1 MQVTVNRTKGQT
13 DWNCV
18 NWRKANRIVR
28 NLRQRIFRAKTEGN
42 LKKVRSLQKLM
53 LRSYSNRLVSVRK
66 VTQYNRGRNTPGIDK
81 VVVKTATARGQ
92 LVDKLTVYFP
102 WKSSPARRIYIPKA
116 NGKKRPLGIPV
127 IQDRAIQA
135 MVKNALEPEWE
146 AIFERSSYGFRP
158 GRSPHDAIAS
168 IYNLA
173 RPNKRKKWVVDADIQ
188 GCFDNISHNFLL
200 ERLTGFPA
208 RELIKQWLLAG
219 YMEADSW
226 HPTDA
231 GTPQGSV
238 VSPLLA
244 NIALHGMEEAL
255 GVKYN
260 KDGELRASRALVRF
274 ADDFVVFCETLE
286 DAKTVVQILNNW
298 MQARGL
304 TLSQEKTKISHLTE
318 GFDFLGFNIRHYK
331 DQTTKTGWKLLIK
344 PSKKS
349 VLNIRSKLRSEWLNC
364 KGKSVNAVIKKL
376 NPIIRGQAN
385 YFRIAV
391 SSKIFNSLD
400 HWLYEKQKMYA
411 KRTHRNKSDSW
422 RKAKYWGNLNLDRP
436 FDRWVFGNKQT
447 GAYMLKFA
455 WFKIERH
462 ILVKGKSSPDDPKLR
477 DYWIKRQEAKTKSE
491 LIKSRQKIAQRQ
503 QYICPVCGESLLND
517 EELHL
522 HHKKPK
528 SQGGGDNYGN
538 LQLVH
543 LYCHQQ
549 IHSGTICSL

>member
-1 MQVTVNRTKGQT
+1 MQETVNGTKGQT

-28 NLRQRIFRAKTEGN
+28 NLRQRIFRAKAEGN
-42 LKKVRSLQKLM
+42 PKKVRSLQKLM

-66 VTQYNRGRNTPGIDK
+66 VTQQNRGKYTPGIDK
-81 VVVKTATARGQ
+81 VVVKTPASRGR
-92 LVDKLTVYFP
+92 LVDNIANYTP
-102 WKSSPARRIYIPKA
+102 WKSLPARRVYIPKA
-116 NGKKRPLGIPV
+116 SGKKRPLGIQV
-127 IQDRAIQA
+127 IHDRAIQA

-146 AIFERSSYGFRP
+146 AVFERSSYGFRP

-188 GCFDNISHNFLL
+188 GCFDNISHDFLL
-200 ERLTGFPA
+200 EILTGFPA
-208 RELIKQWLLAG
+208 RELIKQWLKAG
-219 YMEADSW
+219 YMEGGSW

-244 NIALHGMEEAL
+244 NIALHGMESAL

-260 KDGELRASRALVRF
+260 KEGELRASRALVRF
-274 ADDFVVFCETLE
+274 ADDFVVFCESKE
-286 DAKTVVQILNNW
+286 DAENAVKILTDW
-298 MQARGL
+298 MKSRGL
-304 TLSQEKTKISHLTE
+304 TLSDEKTKIVHLIE

-331 DQTTKTGWKLLIK
+331 VSTSKTGLKLLIK

-349 VLNIRSKLRSEWLNC
+349 VQNIRSKLRTEWRNC
-364 KGKSVNAVIKKL
+364 KGKPIDAVIKKL
-376 NPIIRGQAN
+376 NPIIRGEAN
-385 YFRIAV
+385 YFRIGV
-391 SSKIFNSLD
+391 SSELFNSLD
-400 HWLYEKQKMYA
+400 HWLYEKQKRYV
-411 KRTHRNKSDSW
+411 KHTHRNKSDKW
-422 RKAKYWGNLNLDRP
+422 RKAKYWGRLNLDRP
-436 FDRWVFGNKQT
+436 NDNWVFGNKKT
-447 GAYMLKFA
+447 GAYMLKYV

-462 ILVKGKSSPDDPKLR
+462 VLIQGKSSPDDPKLK
-477 DYWIKRQEAKTKSE
+477 DYWRKREEVKAKSE
-491 LIKSRQKIAQRQ
+491 LIKSRQKIAYRQ
-503 QYICPVCGESLLND
+503 KYVCPICGESLLNG

-549 IHSGTICSL
+549 IHALFSE

>member
-1 MQVTVNRTKGQT
+1 MQVTVNGTKGQT

-18 NWRKANRIVR
+18 NWRKANRVVR
-28 NLRQRIFRAKTEGN
+28 NLRQRIFRAKAEGN

-53 LRSYSNRLVSVRK
+53 LRSYSNCLISVRK
-66 VTQYNRGRNTPGIDK
+66 VTQHNRGKYTPGIDK
-81 VVVKTATARGQ
+81 VVVKTAAARGK
-92 LVDKLTVYFP
+92 LVDKIADYTP
-102 WKSSPARRIYIPKA
+102 WKSLPARRVYIPKA
-116 NGKKRPLGIPV
+116 NGNKRPLGIQV
-127 IQDRAIQA
+127 IHDRAIQA

-146 AIFERSSYGFRP
+146 AIFERSCYGFRP
-158 GRSPHDAIAS
+158 GRSTHDAIGS
-168 IYNLA
+168 IYNIA

-188 GCFDNISHNFLL
+188 GCFDNISHDLLL
-200 ERLTGFPA
+200 ELLSSFPA
-208 RELIKQWLLAG
+208 RELIKQWLKAG
-219 YMEADSW
+219 YMEEGLW
-226 HPTDA
+226 HPTNA
-231 GTPQGSV
+231 GTPQGSI

-244 NIALHGMEEAL
+244 NIALHGMEFAL

-260 KDGELRASRALVRF
+260 KEGELRSKRALVKY
-274 ADDFVVFCETLE
+274 ADDFVVFCESFE
-286 DAKTVVQILNNW
+286 DAENAIKSLTEW
-298 MQARGL
+298 MKQRGL
-304 TLSQEKTKISHLTE
+304 TLSDEKTKIVHLSE

-331 DQTTKTGWKLLIK
+331 DTTSKTGLKLLIK

-349 VLNIRSKLRSEWLNC
+349 VQNIRNKLRTEWRNC
-364 KGKSVNAVIKKL
+364 KGNSVNAVIKKL
-376 NPIIRGQAN
+376 NPIIRGEAN
-385 YFRIAV
+385 YFRSAV

-400 HWLYEKQKMYA
+400 HWLYEKQKRYA
-411 KRTHRNKSDSW
+411 KHTHRNKSDKW
-422 RKAKYWGNLNLDRP
+422 RKAKYWGRLNLDRAN
-436 FDRWVFGNKQT
+436 DNWVFGDKQT

-462 ILVKGKSSPDDPKLR
+462 ILVKGKSSPDDPNLK
-477 DYWIKRQEAKTKSE
+477 DYWRKRSEAKIKSE

-503 QYICPVCGESLLND
+503 KYVCPVCGESLLND

-549 IHSGTICSL
+549 IHSGTVSSL

>member
-1 MQVTVNRTKGQT
+1 MQVTVNGTKGQT

-92 LVDKLTVYFP
+92 LVDKLTDYSP

-127 IQDRAIQA
+127 IQDRTIQA

-158 GRSPHDAIAS
+158 GRSPQDAIQS

-200 ERLTGFPA
+200 ELITGFPA

-219 YMEADSW
+219 YMETGSW

-244 NIALHGMEEAL
+244 NIALHGMESAL

-260 KDGELRASRALVRF
+260 KDGELRAARALVRY
-274 ADDFVVFCETLE
+274 ADDFVVFCETEE
-286 DAKTVVQILNNW
+286 DAVKVVQILNDW
-298 MQARGL
+298 MQVRGL
-304 TLSQEKTKISHLTE
+304 TLSQEKTKISHLTA

-349 VLNIRSKLRSEWLNC
+349 VLNIRNKLRSEWLNC
-364 KGKSVNAVIKKL
+364 KGKSIDAVIKKL

-385 YFRIAV
+385 YFRTAV

-447 GAYMLKFA
+447 GAYLLKFS

-462 ILVKGKSSPDDPKLR
+462 ILVRGKSSPDDPKLR
-477 DYWIKRQEAKTKSE
+477 DYWIKRQAAKTKSE
-491 LIKSRQKIAQRQ
+491 LIKSR
-503 QYICPVCGESLLND
+503 
-517 EELHL
+517 
-522 HHKKPK
+522 
-528 SQGGGDNYGN
+528 
-538 LQLVH
+538 
-543 LYCHQQ
+543 
-549 IHSGTICSL
+549 

>member
-1 MQVTVNRTKGQT
+1 
-13 DWNCV
+13 
-18 NWRKANRIVR
+18 
-28 NLRQRIFRAKTEGN
+28 
-42 LKKVRSLQKLM
+42 M

-81 VVVKTATARGQ
+81 IVVKAATARGQ
-92 LVDKLTVYFP
+92 LIDKLTDYSP

-127 IQDRAIQA
+127 IQDRTIQA

-158 GRSPHDAIAS
+158 GRSPHDAIES

-200 ERLTGFPA
+200 ELLTGFPA

-219 YMEADSW
+219 YMEAGSW

-244 NIALHGMEEAL
+244 NIALHGMESAL

-286 DAKTVVQILNNW
+286 DAKTVLQILNNW

-364 KGKSVNAVIKKL
+364 KGKSADAVIKKL

-385 YFRIAV
+385 YFRIGV

-422 RKAKYWGNLNLDRP
+422 RKVKYWGNLNLDRP

-455 WFKIERH
+455 CFKIERH

-503 QYICPVCGESLLND
+503 QYVCPVCGESLLND

>member
-1 MQVTVNRTKGQT
+1 MQATVNRTKGQT

-18 NWRKANRIVR
+18 NWHKANRIVR

-66 VTQYNRGRNTPGIDK
+66 VTQYNRGRYTPGIDK
-81 VVVKTATARGQ
+81 VVVKTTAARGQ
-92 LVDKLTVYFP
+92 LVNKLTDYSP

-146 AIFERSSYGFRP
+146 ATFERSSYGFRP
-158 GRSPHDAIAS
+158 GRSPHDAIES

-200 ERLTGFPA
+200 ELLTGFPA

-219 YMEADSW
+219 YMEAGSW

-244 NIALHGMEEAL
+244 NIALHGMESAL

-260 KDGELRASRALVRF
+260 KDGELRAARALVRY
-274 ADDFVVFCETLE
+274 ADDFVVFCETQE
-286 DAKTVVQILNNW
+286 DTKNVIQILNYW
-298 MQARGL
+298 MQVRGL
-304 TLSQEKTKISHLTE
+304 TLSLEKTKISHLTE

-364 KGKSVNAVIKKL
+364 KGQPVDAVIKKL

-462 ILVKGKSSPDDPKLR
+462 ILIKGKSSPDDPKLR

-503 QYICPVCGESLLND
+503 QYVCPVCGESLLND

>member
-1 MQVTVNRTKGQT
+1 MQVTVNGTKGQT

-28 NLRQRIFRAKTEGN
+28 NLRQRIFRAKAEGN

-53 LRSYSNRLVSVRK
+53 LRSYSNCLISVRK
-66 VTQYNRGRNTPGIDK
+66 VTQHNRGKYTPGIDK
-81 VVVKTATARGQ
+81 VIVKTAAARGR
-92 LVDKLTVYFP
+92 LVDKITDYTP
-102 WKSSPARRIYIPKA
+102 WKSLPARRVYIPKA
-116 NGKKRPLGIPV
+116 NGNKRPLGIQV
-127 IQDRAIQA
+127 IHDRAIQA

-146 AIFERSSYGFRP
+146 ATFERSCYGFRP
-158 GRSPHDAIAS
+158 GRSTHDAIQS
-168 IYNLA
+168 IYNIA
-173 RPNKRKKWVVDADIQ
+173 RPNKRKKWVLDADIQ
-188 GCFDNISHNFLL
+188 GCFDNISHDFLL
-200 ERLTGFPA
+200 ELLSSFPA
-208 RELIKQWLLAG
+208 RELIKQWLKAG
-219 YMEADSW
+219 YMEGGLW
-226 HPTDA
+226 HPTNA
-231 GTPQGSV
+231 GTPQGSI

-244 NIALHGMEEAL
+244 NIALHGMESAL

-260 KDGELRASRALVRF
+260 KEGELRSKRALVKY
-274 ADDFVVFCETLE
+274 ADDFVVFCESFE
-286 DAKTVVQILNNW
+286 DAENAIKSLTEW
-298 MQARGL
+298 MKQRGL
-304 TLSQEKTKISHLTE
+304 TLSDEKTKIVHLSE

-331 DQTTKTGWKLLIK
+331 DTTSKTGLKLLIK

-349 VLNIRSKLRSEWLNC
+349 VQNIRNKLRTEWRNC
-364 KGKSVNAVIKKL
+364 KGNSVNAVIKKL
-376 NPIIRGQAN
+376 NPIIRGEAN
-385 YFRIAV
+385 YFRSAV

-400 HWLYEKQKMYA
+400 HWLYEKQKRYA
-411 KRTHRNKSDSW
+411 KHTHRNKSDKW
-422 RKAKYWGNLNLDRP
+422 RKAKYWGRLNLDRAN
-436 FDRWVFGNKQT
+436 DNWVFGDKQT

-462 ILVKGKSSPDDPKLR
+462 ILVKGKSSPDDPNLK
-477 DYWIKRQEAKTKSE
+477 DYWRKRSESKIKSE

-503 QYICPVCGESLLND
+503 KYVCPVCGESLLND

-549 IHSGTICSL
+549 IHSGTVSSL